1 MLRVAEHAESTD
13 TGRHRRTNED
23 AYVARAPLF
32 VVADGMGGAQAG
44 EVASRTAIEVLSR
57 GVPSGAGSLEERL
70 RSAVQTANERIHQLS
85 VADEGYAG
93 MGTTLTAAH
102 VGEREVTVVHV
113 GDSRCYR
120 LRDGELERLTV
131 DHTLVEELVRQGRL
145 APEEVGDHPQR
156 SIVTRVLGPEALVR
170 IDTHTFPA
178 RGGDVFLL
186 CSDGLTT
193 MIGEAQVTAT
203 LAAAPD
209 LRRGA
214 RQLVAQANDAGGRDN
229 ITVLLFRLEDVEVAG
244 EQQQTSAGTIVL
256 RADEVREAVAASTA
270 GQAIVDPPTGRAAVA
285 PDHAGAAHEHAT
297 PAVVRPP
304 SLPAPVAGRRRRRRV
319 PAGLVAGVVLAVMLL
334 AGGYLA
340 TQAVYFVGTD
350 RDGFVTVYR
359 GVPYDVLG
367 LELYQEVYVSGVS
380 AVQLAER
387 RRSAVGEH
395 KLRSRQDADDLVR
408 QIELGRVD
416 G

>member
-44 EVASRTAIEVLSR
+44 EVASRTAVEVLGR
-57 GVPSGAGSLEERL
+57 GLPAGAGSVEERL
-70 RSAVQTANERIHQLS
+70 CDAVQAANERIHQLS

-102 VGEREVTVVHV
+102 VGDHEVTVVHV

-120 LRDGELERLTV
+120 LRGGRLEQLTV

-170 IDTHTFPA
+170 VDTHTFPA
-178 RGGDVFLL
+178 RSGDLFLL

-193 MIGEAQVTAT
+193 MVGETEVAAE
-203 LAAAPD
+203 LAGGGD
-209 LRRGA
+209 LRTSA
-214 RQLVAQANDAGGRDN
+214 RRLVQLANDAGGRDN
-229 ITVLLFRLEDVEVAG
+229 ITVVLFRLEELDVAG
-244 EQQQTSAGTIVL
+244 ADEATRAGANAL
-256 RADEVREAVAASTA
+256 RADEVRRAVADAEATREVARPEPSRPGAA
-270 GQAIVDPPTGRAAVA
+270 GAPLGDAGRSAAV
-285 PDHAGAAHEHAT
+285 P
-297 PAVVRPP
+297 R
-304 SLPAPVAGRRRRRRV
+304 PAPAAPPPARRRRRV
-319 PAGLVAGVVLAVMLL
+319 PGGLIAALVIGAIVI

-350 RDGFVTVYR
+350 DDGFVTVYR

-367 LELYQEVYVSGVS
+367 LDLYQEVYVSGVS
-380 AVQLAER
+380 AAQLAER
-387 RRSAVGEH
+387 QRTAVAGH
-395 KLRSRQDADDLVR
+395 KLRSREDADDLVR
-408 QIELGRVD
+408 QFELGRA
-416 G
+416 GG